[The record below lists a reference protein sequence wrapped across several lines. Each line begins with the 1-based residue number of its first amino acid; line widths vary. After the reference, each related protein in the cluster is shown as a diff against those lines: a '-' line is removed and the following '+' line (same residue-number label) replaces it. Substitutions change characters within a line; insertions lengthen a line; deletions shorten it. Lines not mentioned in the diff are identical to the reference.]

1 MNYWKKERYKRMI
14 LQNLTVTNGFLLLQ
28 IILFLLMTVSGGS
41 TNPSVLVYYG
51 AKYNPYIVFLHQ
63 YWRFMTPIFLHIGLE
78 HVLMN
83 SIFLYFLGNQLES
96 IIGSGRFFIIYL
108 LSGIIGNVA
117 SFAFSPSISAGAS
130 TSLFGLFG
138 IILYLSTK
146 HGYIRF
152 FKELGMQ
159 YKALLIMNLASSFL
173 LSRVD
178 LYGHIGG
185 LVGGYLATAIFSFSG
200 DRYTKVYQRVIF
212 ACLYA
217 IVFMVLFFIGTKKVV
232 L

>member
-1 MNYWKKERYKRMI
+1 MI

-63 YWRFMTPIFLHIGLE
+63 YWRFVTPIFLHIGLE

-83 SIFLYFLGNQLES
+83 SIF
-96 IIGSGRFFIIYL
+96 GSGRFFIIYL

-217 IVFMVLFFIGTKKVV
+217 IVFIVLFFIGTKKVV